1 MRFLILAFYFIGL
14 VYGLPVSKYFF
25 PMSYEFGLGLA
36 RVTLF
41 SDFLPVLSNYHAREN
56 QDFNNYSRRSYP
68 LTRLSFLRSK
78 LPDNADDFIMRWQ
91 LMPTYSNPM
100 RG

>member
-1 MRFLILAFYFIGL
+1 MDCLL
-14 VYGLPVSKYFF
+14 VSTISFQ
-25 PMSYEFGLGLA
+25 LGLA
-36 RVTLF
+36 WVILF
-41 SDFLPVLSNYHAREN
+41 LDFLPVLSDYHAREN
-56 QDFNNYSRRSYP
+56 QDFTNYSRRSYP
-68 LTRLSFLRSK
+68 LTRLSFIRSK